1 MRTKIKH
8 LLRVQQQPSKPD
20 VEVEVEVPKVKEE
33 LKPIIDKVPP
43 KTPNDKPVMQSMSSP
58 GQKEGMLMTTY
69 TTQKGHKVQMPR
81 IWSVANF
88 GKHILAHNTTSLV
101 TNVVCIGKTGSGKT
115 TCCKRV
121 IHDIHTRA
129 MGKGYI
135 IKWFSE
141 EDMLNLKNI
150 LPKLSKHRN
159 YIMVW
164 DDISFVEKKY
174 GLNQKQTAEL
184 ASLMATLRHKY
195 LSETSHLIN
204 FSLIHYS
211 KAVGKGT
218 GFRQGDFTIATS
230 ITQNEKM
237 NFYEIFDKY
246 SLDNFAKMYR
256 LALLNGKFS
265 VNADAWSDKV
275 FDYYIRD
282 VHPVLVSEINHPHP
296 MLVDQ
301 IFCQVCGQDKYNQDM
316 KRIATA
322 DEFVDQ
328 IPKTLTKFQGTAIRL
343 WAYLKSGNDLCL
355 KPQMRWAFRLLDKI
369 SQNMDIPVEEILDK
383 IYIKD
388 HSEGGDMWKKDQGTQ
403 RAMAKG
409 ILGRPRK
416 KGNNG
421 SVGIKKDGMDKAF
434 KHFDQKGKLKGKN
447 VKVIDYLTMR
457 KGEIETQI
465 KELEKPK
472 DEKYGQ
478 EKREQENQTV

>member
-1 MRTKIKH
+1 
-8 LLRVQQQPSKPD
+8 
-20 VEVEVEVPKVKEE
+20 
-33 LKPIIDKVPP
+33 
-43 KTPNDKPVMQSMSSP
+43 
-58 GQKEGMLMTTY
+58 
-69 TTQKGHKVQMPR
+69 
-81 IWSVANF
+81 
-88 GKHILAHNTTSLV
+88 
-101 TNVVCIGKTGSGKT
+101 
-115 TCCKRV
+115 
-121 IHDIHTRA
+121 
-129 MGKGYI
+129 
-135 IKWFSE
+135 
-141 EDMLNLKNI
+141 KNI

-159 YIMVW
+159 YIMIW

-265 VNADAWSDKV
+265 VQSDAWSDKT

-316 KRIATA
+316 KRIVTA

-388 HSEGGDMWKKDQGTQ
+388 HSEGGDMW
-403 RAMAKG
+403 
-409 ILGRPRK
+409 
-416 KGNNG
+416 
-421 SVGIKKDGMDKAF
+421 
-434 KHFDQKGKLKGKN
+434 
-447 VKVIDYLTMR
+447 
-457 KGEIETQI
+457 
-465 KELEKPK
+465 
-472 DEKYGQ
+472 
-478 EKREQENQTV
+478 